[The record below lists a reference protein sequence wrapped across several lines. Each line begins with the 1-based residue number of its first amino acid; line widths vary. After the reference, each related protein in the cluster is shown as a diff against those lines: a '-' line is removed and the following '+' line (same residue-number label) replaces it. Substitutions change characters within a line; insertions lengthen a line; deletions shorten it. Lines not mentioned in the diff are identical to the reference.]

1 MKTYRSLF
9 TASLLMVLAVAGGCM
24 GTSDVIDNGKGVTGV
39 DINPD
44 TDTLTKGTKLQLQ
57 AMVQYA
63 DGTSKDVSE
72 DSDTV
77 WNTSDPDIASV
88 SAGGM
93 VTAVSAG
100 AVDISADYKGE
111 KGDEHFVVTP

>member
-1 MKTYRSLF
+1 MKTYQSLL
-9 TASLLMVLAVAGGCM
+9 TASLLMALAVAAGCLD
-24 GTSDVIDNGKGVTGV
+24 TSDVVDNGKGVTGV

-44 TDTLTKGTKLQLQ
+44 KDTLTKGTKLQLQ

-63 DGTSKDVSE
+63 DGTSKDVTE
-72 DSDTV
+72 HSDTV
-77 WNTSDPDIASV
+77 WSTSDPGIASV
-88 SAGGM
+88 SADGM
-93 VTAVSAG
+93 VTAVSEG